1 MTTVIAKADREAM
14 NALYAQV
21 TKKAAEF
28 PTHTDQAVSDH
39 AEESKTKDQVLKEDA
54 KDMKLAAKNEG
65 WTDQAFADHKEYLE
79 TLEGILSDDQ
89 KETWDPNDPTKD

>member
-1 MTTVIAKADREAM
+1 
-14 NALYAQV
+14 
-21 TKKAAEF
+21 
-28 PTHTDQAVSDH
+28 
-39 AEESKTKDQVLKEDA
+39 
-54 KDMKLAAKNEG
+54 MKLAAKNEG